1 MNARLE
7 QLEEDLP
14 QRLGEPL
21 AKYGGQ
27 AKELSAVL
35 YSLVQTQP
43 QDVPTTHLDWDSR
56 LEPFKKELRHM
67 EADGLLRGSHA
78 MGPGGEFK
86 AGLRLN
92 RGFVVYL
99 ALLHDMSQLIERLA
113 TAIDEA
119 TVQLNGRELQKSIEL
134 PLTVI
139 DSFFDD
145 YVSRGQGFKSQET
158 GSSLYIPKV

>member
-1 MNARLE
+1 
-7 QLEEDLP
+7 
-14 QRLGEPL
+14 
-21 AKYGGQ
+21 
-27 AKELSAVL
+27 
-35 YSLVQTQP
+35 
-43 QDVPTTHLDWDSR
+43 
-56 LEPFKKELRHM
+56 
-67 EADGLLRGSHA
+67 

-99 ALLHDMSQLIERLA
+99 ALLLIERLA